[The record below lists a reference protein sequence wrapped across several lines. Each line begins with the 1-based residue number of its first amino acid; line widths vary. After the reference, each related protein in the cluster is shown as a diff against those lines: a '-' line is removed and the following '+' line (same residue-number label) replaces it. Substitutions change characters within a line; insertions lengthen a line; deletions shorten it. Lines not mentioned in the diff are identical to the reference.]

1 MNELHGQWLGV
12 PLYPGPTGFRR
23 RRLDRCM
30 PAMLALAERIFDY
43 ETRSALLDDVAR
55 VARPGRVTFAG
66 DRYVPVLKY
75 FFKLVFRIQFH
86 D

>member
-1 MNELHGQWLGV
+1 MNVLANGSVCRYILGLQV
-12 PLYPGPTGFRR
+12 FAVVVSIAAV
-23 RRLDRCM
+23 
-30 PAMLALAERIFDY
+30 PAMLALAERIFDF
-43 ETRSALLDDVAR
+43 ETRSALDDVAR

-75 FFKLVFRIQFH
+75 FFKLAFRIQFH